1 MHNYDFYN
9 IFAFAPFEFQQFA
22 CAMISIREGKEFQ
35 RFGVGKDGGI
45 DGQYETENGNIILQ
59 VKNTKATGK
68 ALLTIARKEKKD
80 RRMPV
85 QKIYYG
91 FFDTDNFSGI
101 KKRDKETF
109 SGCSKYK

>member
-68 ALLTIARKEKKD
+68 ALLTIARKEKKKIEKEEKAEKKAMKD
-80 RRMPV
+80 LLKINKKI
-85 QKIYYG
+85 QKQH
-91 FFDTDNFSGI
+91 
-101 KKRDKETF
+101 K
-109 SGCSKYK
+109 

>member
-68 ALLTIARKEKKD
+68 ALLTIARKEKK
-80 RRMPV
+80 
-85 QKIYYG
+85 KI
-91 FFDTDNFSGI
+91 
-101 KKRDKETF
+101 EE
-109 SGCSKYK
+109 CQ